1 MSTDKNLT
9 TMVKDITY
17 FFIKHHYDKEL
28 VIRNVRLLDEENLKG
43 LIERLYYEKKDE
55 LKKYIRETLKEN
67 LGSNYSS
74 ISTENILMEMFTDP
88 EYSKHRVFLEIMEY
102 QKHL

>member
-1 MSTDKNLT
+1 MSNDRNLPS
-9 TMVKDITY
+9 MVKDITY
-17 FFIKHHYDKEL
+17 FYIKHHYDKEL
-28 VIRNVRLLDEENLKG
+28 VTRNVRMLDENDVKVLIENL
-43 LIERLYYEKKDE
+43 YYQKKDD

-67 LGSNYSS
+67 LGSSYSP
-74 ISTENILMEMFTDP
+74 ISTENILIEMFTDP